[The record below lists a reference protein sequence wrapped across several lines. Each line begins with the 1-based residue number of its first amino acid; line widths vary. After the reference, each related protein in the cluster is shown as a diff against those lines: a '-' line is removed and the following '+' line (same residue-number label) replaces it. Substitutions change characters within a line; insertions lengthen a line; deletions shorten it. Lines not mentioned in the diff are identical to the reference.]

1 MNTRLM
7 RNYVIKCEIKCHLD
21 PFEKLEFELE
31 EVSNF
36 QILFLVLFHI
46 FCLFLRVEYNNF
58 LSNNLLVSDQKF
70 SRILLQL
77 TNIQTRSFRKIKR
90 NFNWK
95 NFILPFLFIFTYNII
110 PCPFVSLV
118 TCDIL
123 RKKTY
128 SMRYYF

>member
-1 MNTRLM
+1 MNKISIDAKLCNKMWNKMPFGSFWKTRIWTW
-7 RNYVIKCEIKCHLD
+7 R
-21 PFEKLEFELE
+21 
-31 EVSNF
+31 SNF
-36 QILFLVLFHI
+36 QILFLVLFYI

-95 NFILPFLFIFTYNII
+95 NFILPFLFIFAYNII